1 MTDHD
6 RAVAFM
12 RVFAER
18 IAERRERTRYGTAL
32 FVDSLPRVH
41 WVNTLAVDLGV
52 RASADDLVADAEAVQ
67 GAAGLAHRRL
77 SVSDDLGGDI
87 EPALRP
93 NAWRVERLLVM
104 AYAGGG
110 RDVDTNAVEQMD
122 ARELEPAWAEGT
134 RATIPDE
141 ETVRQLVAA
150 QHRRRIGADVRYFGA
165 RVDGEI
171 ASYCELFSD
180 GETAQIESVMT
191 HERFRG
197 RGLAS
202 AVVTAALRDARARAH
217 SLVFLC
223 ADADDWPK
231 ELYAKLG
238 FRTSGHV
245 WDFVL
250 EQVTSGRS

>member
-1 MTDHD
+1 VTDHE
-6 RAVAFM
+6 RAVSFM
-12 RVFAER
+12 RASGER
-18 IAERRERTRYGTAL
+18 IAERLERTRYGTAL

-41 WVNTLAVDLGV
+41 WVNTVAVDLGV
-52 RASADDLVADAEAVQ
+52 RATAGELAADAADVQ
-67 GAAGLAHRRL
+67 RAAGLEHHRL
-77 SVSDDLGGDI
+77 SISDELGDEV
-87 EPALRP
+87 EPGLRGLGW
-93 NAWRVERLLVM
+93 NVERLLVM
-104 AYAGGG
+104 PHRGGG
-110 RDVDTNAVEQMD
+110 RDVDTSAVAEMD
-122 ARELEPAWAEGT
+122 PAELEPAWAVGI

-150 QHRRRIGADVRYFGA
+150 QHRRRLAHDVRYFGA

-191 HERFRG
+191 REAFRG

-202 AVVTAALRDARARAH
+202 AVVTAALRDARARGH

-223 ADADDWPK
+223 ADDADWPK

-238 FRTSGHV
+238 FDVSGVV
-245 WDFVL
+245 WGFVL
-250 EQVTSGRS
+250 ERATSGPR

>member
-1 MTDHD
+1 VTDHD

-12 RVFAER
+12 RAFAER

-41 WVNTLAVDLGV
+41 WVNTLEVGLGV
-52 RASADDLVADAEAVQ
+52 RASADELATDAGVVQ
-67 GAAGLAHRRL
+67 GRAGLAHRRL
-77 SVSDDLGGDI
+77 SISDDLGGDV
-87 EPALRP
+87 EAGLLHLG
-93 NAWRVERLLVM
+93 WKVERLLVM
-104 AYAGGG
+104 PHRGGG
-110 RDVDTNAVEQMD
+110 RDVDTSGVEQMD
-122 ARELEPAWAEGT
+122 PAELEHAWAAGT

-150 QHRRRIGADVRYFGA
+150 QHRRRIASDVRYYGA
-165 RVDGEI
+165 RADGEV

-191 HERFRG
+191 LEPFRG

-202 AVVTAALRDARARAH
+202 AVVTAALRDARAREH

-223 ADADDWPK
+223 ADDGDWPK

-238 FRTSGHV
+238 FGVSGRV
-245 WDFVL
+245 RSFLL
-250 EQVTSGRS
+250 EGVTSAPS